1 MKTLWFR
8 KDSVKTLSL
17 ATVLALALAIASNGA
32 FAAPVPPVKSAVPQK
47 SGTPAPSSD
56 PVQSTPPPPA
66 ADTGASNVAGF
77 SHIKTDKVSF
87 NINNGDFTI
96 PDRFT
101 ATRPGSDI
109 TADRATGNS
118 KQKQLHAEGHV
129 VVHQMSAATGTK
141 STNDLS
147 QRPSTLTCDRLDV
160 DGIKKIYYA
169 TGNMHFTQEGGREAT
184 SDNAVLDDANHHLHL
199 EGHAHVRK
207 DDQVIDADTL
217 DYDTASGELEANGDV
232 TITAPYQTAPPGA
245 AASAAPKKKR
255 HGGLPF

>member
-1 MKTLWFR
+1 
-8 KDSVKTLSL
+8 VKTLSFGP
-17 ATVLALALAIASNGA
+17 AFALALALAASGA
-32 FAAPVPPVKSAVPQK
+32 FAATPPPAKPAVPQK
-47 SGTPAPSSD
+47 SSAPAPSND
-56 PVQSTPPPPA
+56 PVQSTAPPPGG
-66 ADTGASNVAGF
+66 DTGASNLGGF
-77 SHIKTDKVSF
+77 SHIRTDKVQF

-96 PDRFT
+96 PDKFT

-109 TADRATGNS
+109 TADHATGNS

-129 VVHQMSAATGTK
+129 VVNQTSAATGTK
-141 STNDLS
+141 NTNDLS
-147 QRPSTLTCDRLDV
+147 QRPSRLTCDRLDV

>member
-1 MKTLWFR
+1 MNARAAAAFALT
-8 KDSVKTLSL
+8 
-17 ATVLALALAIASNGA
+17 LALGLAVTRA
-32 FAAPVPPVKSAVPQK
+32 FAATPLPVKSGAPQK
-47 SGTPAPSSD
+47 TSAPVPSSE
-56 PVQSTPPPPA
+56 PVPSTAPPPSG
-66 ADTGASNVAGF
+66 DTGGSNIAGF
-77 SHIKTDKVSF
+77 SHIRTDRVSF

-118 KQKQLHAEGHV
+118 KRKELHAEGNV
-129 VVHQMSAATGTK
+129 VVHQTSAATGTK

-147 QRPSTLTCDRLDV
+147 QRPSTLSCDRLDV

-184 SDNAVLDDANHHLHL
+184 SDNAVLDESAHHLHL
-199 EGHAHVRK
+199 QGHAHVRK
-207 DDQVIDADTL
+207 EDQVIDADTL
-217 DYDTASGELEANGDV
+217 DYDTATGELEANGDV
-232 TITAPYQTAPPGA
+232 TITAPYQTAPPA
-245 AASAAPKKKR
+245 PRASAGPKKKR